1 MSDSQQI
8 IQRRTVEQL
17 VTAWELSVKDIRAG
31 FALIA
36 GAEARLDEAFTSNDH
51 TRFDV
56 RDRWNRHCLDFGDPE
71 EAIVSLEQQVW
82 STLLDRLELWR
93 MMSVERAEKVRKQLE
108 YHAKPTRHRPEGYEP
123 FPPITVENV
132 WGFVQGMYGA
142 LPDMLTEAINEVFEW
157 LRPHRNAHS
166 RTGSPVGTL
175 KTNSELE
182 IGRKVVLGYV
192 CENGWNNKFRVN
204 YNRSKELQAL
214 DNVFRALDGK
224 GSIAHTETLADAIN
238 TTPLAEGRGETPYF
252 RFRLFKNGNMHL
264 EFRRLDLL
272 KRFNQGAG
280 GKRLRPST
288 EAA

>member
-1 MSDSQQI
+1 MTEQI

-17 VTAWELSVKDIRAG
+17 VAAWELSVKDIRDG
-31 FALIA
+31 FALVA
-36 GAEARLDEAFTSNDH
+36 RAEARLDEAFTSNDH

-71 EAIVSLEQQVW
+71 EAVVQLEQQVW

-93 MMSVERAEKVRKQLE
+93 MMSVDRAAKVRKQLE
-108 YHAKPTRHRPEGYEP
+108 YHTKPERHRPEGYEP

-142 LPDMLTEAINEVFEW
+142 LPDMLGEAIDEVFEW
-157 LRPHRNAHS
+157 LRPHTNDRS

-175 KTNSELE
+175 KTNSQLE
-182 IGRKVVLGYV
+182 IGRKVVLSHV
-192 CENGWNNKFRVN
+192 CETSWNGTYSVN
-204 YNRSKELQAL
+204 HYRRSNLQAL

-224 GSIAHTETLADAIN
+224 GSIAHTETIIDAIN
-238 TTPLAEGRGETPYF
+238 TTTIAEGRGETPYF

-264 EFRRLDLL
+264 EMKRLDLL

-280 GKRLRPST
+280 GKRLRPAT